1 MDYAKATKRQ
11 LYQIATDHS
20 ARMSHRYEAAREL
33 QRRKKNMKKEYDRD
47 QLILVIT
54 MKTNYAEGYLQN
66 LSDERLLK
74 IYHRV
79 MSE

>member
-1 MDYAKATKRQ
+1 
-11 LYQIATDHS
+11 
-20 ARMSHRYEAAREL
+20 
-33 QRRKKNMKKEYDRD
+33 MKKEYDRD

>member
-1 MDYAKATKRQ
+1 MDYTKATKSQ

-33 QRRKKNMKKEYDRD
+33 QRRKKEHDRD
-47 QLILVIT
+47 ELILVIT